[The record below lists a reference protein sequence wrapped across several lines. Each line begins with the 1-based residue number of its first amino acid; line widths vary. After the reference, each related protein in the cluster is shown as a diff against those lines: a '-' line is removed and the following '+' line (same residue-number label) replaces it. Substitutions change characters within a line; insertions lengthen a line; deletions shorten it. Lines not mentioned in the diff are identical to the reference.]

1 MRRIEPAIK
10 QGTQDYPSEAAALK
24 DSLSARRP
32 QGRPDGRCV
41 CLVRPG
47 SFEAAEY
54 RSLCHKLESRKS
66 EGLKVIGVTSPD
78 PGDGKTTTAIN
89 LAACFAELR
98 GSRTLLVDADL
109 RRSAVAS
116 ALGMKGE
123 ATPGLADLLT
133 GFEFPLENVVRPT
146 IKDGLSFLPAGS
158 VPRDPYRVL
167 RTSVR
172 VDTFAEQVRGWD
184 WVIVDTA
191 PLLAVPDWRAVSSW
205 IDGFLVVIGARRTP
219 RSAVAE
225 TLDAIGPERTIGI
238 VLNRYEVPRSRQK
251 KYYHYYI
258 TPQEAGADT

>member
-10 QGTQDYPSEAAALK
+10 NEAQERSEAAALQ
-24 DSLSARRP
+24 DALSTRRP
-32 QGRPDGRCV
+32 KARPEERCV

-54 RSLCHKLESRKS
+54 RSLCHKLEARKS
-66 EGLKVIGVTSPD
+66 KGFKVIGVTSPD

-116 ALGMKGE
+116 ALGMKGDS
-123 ATPGLADLLT
+123 TPGLAELLT
-133 GFEFPLENVVRPT
+133 GFEFPLESVVRPT
-146 IKDGLSFLPAGS
+146 IKSGLSFLPAGC

-172 VDTFAEQVRGWD
+172 IDTFAEQVRGWD

-205 IDGFLVVIGARRTP
+205 IDGFLIVVGARRTP

-238 VLNRYEVPRSRQK
+238 VLNQYEVPRSRQK
-251 KYYHYYI
+251 KYYHYYV
-258 TPQEAGADT
+258 TPQEASADT

>member
-1 MRRIEPAIK
+1 MSRFEPAMK
-10 QGTQDYPSEAAALK
+10 KKEEQDYPEAAALK
-24 DSLSARRP
+24 DALAARRP
-32 QGRPDGRCV
+32 QGRPDERCV
-41 CLVRPG
+41 CLTRPG

-54 RSLCHKLESRKS
+54 RSLCHKLEARKS
-66 EGLKVIGVTSPD
+66 EGFKVIGVTSPD
-78 PGDGKTTTAIN
+78 PGDGKTTTAVN

-116 ALGMKGE
+116 ALGLKGE
-123 ATPGLADLLT
+123 ATPGLAELLT
-133 GFEFPLENVVRPT
+133 GFEFPLESVVRPT
-146 IKDGLSFLPAGS
+146 IKSGLSFLPAGS

-172 VDTFAEQVRGWD
+172 MDTLAEQVRSWD
-184 WVIVDTA
+184 WVVVDTA

-205 IDGFLVVIGARRTP
+205 IDGFLVVVGARRTP

-225 TLDAIGPERTIGI
+225 TLEAIGPERTIGI
-238 VLNRYEVPRSRQK
+238 VLNRYEVPRARQK

-258 TPQEAGADT
+258 TPQEAGRGT